1 MISFEFTLHRSVLE
15 YCCPVWHSSLFV
27 QLSERIERVPTRALR
42 IIFPAFHYEDA
53 LKLSG
58 CTTLCERRDL
68 LCAKTFEKIKEPGS
82 RIHQLMA
89 PTRARTHGCSLRFN
103 DRPSLTNVKQSALR
117 KVSSLTCA
125 LKLMV
130 SGGIFSNIITCS
142 KVL

>member
-1 MISFEFTLHRSVLE
+1 MVFLSL
-15 YCCPVWHSSLFV
+15 CP
-27 QLSERIERVPTRALR
+27 ALR
-42 IIFPAFHYEDA
+42 KNRESAKTCVTHHFSASHYEDA

-82 RIHQLMA
+82 RLHHLMA

-103 DRPSLTNVKQSALR
+103 DRPSLTNVKQNALR

-125 LKLMV
+125 LKLMD
-130 SGGIFSNIITCS
+130 SGWIFSNIIICS
-142 KVL
+142 KVFITSNL